1 MAKAERNRITS
12 LQQFVERLKL
22 RRIAAR
28 FTASSGYR
36 ALSVF
41 Q

>member
-1 MAKAERNRITS
+1 VRSGISA
-12 LQQFVERLKL
+12 LQQFVAWLMR

-36 ALSVF
+36 ALAVF